1 MCDKIHKILQNPNSG
16 RCRYEIQSF
25 KVFGKTTSSDDLAIV
40 MEFADGGSMSMG
52 KLDKM
57 WSAPGVD
64 GLARRK
70 RFALDIVEGL
80 AFLHGKK
87 VIHRDLKPENILCFG
102 SDPFAKI
109 ADFGLAK
116 VGCLHHTI

>member
-1 MCDKIHKILQNPNSG
+1 MGFRFS
-16 RCRYEIQSF
+16 
-25 KVFGKTTSSDDLAIV
+25 VFGKPTSSDDLAIV

-87 VIHRDLKPENILCFG
+87 IIHRDLKPQNILCFG
-102 SDPFAKI
+102 SDPVAKI

-116 VGCLHHTI
+116 VSCLHRRKNGRLTVPTALSKRQVF